1 MTGSLVAARDHAG
14 DHGAGAATGLTA
26 DTVAA
31 TPTQVGGAGAIEA
44 PLLTVSGLSISY
56 GRLRALDNINLS
68 VRSGE
73 LVALAGENGAGKTSL
88 VRCIA
93 GDVVPATGEIFLAG
107 RRVPSDPAGAAK
119 HGVAVVWQDLALCNN
134 LDIAAN
140 IMLGRESRRLMRSE
154 VRIHAAAASVLSSLR
169 IPLKD
174 TTLGVRSLSG
184 GQRQLVAVARA
195 MGRKPRLLALD
206 EPTASLGVKESAQ
219 VEELIMGLREQG
231 TTILLA
237 CHDIDQMFRLADRI
251 VVLRQGKI
259 VADVRTADTH
269 PDDVVALLSGQQIDT
284 SARRQLTRL
293 HGLTDRLVSADPSS
307 SLSLI
312 LSALGSALSSERLC
326 IHLVSDRTLFCAASL
341 GFTPG
346 QLDPWARLPFGPGG
360 GPVGLAAADER
371 PIITDNVR
379 TGAVWR
385 TFRDLA
391 KTAKVASSWSVPVL
405 GPSGL
410 SGVITVFRTEHGAPQ
425 RDELDLVTVYAG
437 YAASAIE
444 RDRLLEAVT
453 TRNRVLETI
462 REMLETLAGPVVVG
476 EGLVL
481 ALQSLRLGLQA
492 EEVALITQPAGQPTS
507 WRAFAGPLDSEPSS
521 ATASLREIAE
531 SALSSTHPDG
541 VARQL
546 RSSSRQRAR
555 AVAFMAAGGP
565 TVLIASWR
573 RVPPTKEE
581 TALMEDAANSLRLAL
596 EREEAAHAHQE
607 AAALRRSREL
617 QRGFLSRLSHELRTP
632 LTAIRGYAS
641 SLLQPDVTWDGDS
654 QQRFLD
660 RIAAESARL
669 GRLVDD
675 LLDFSA
681 IESGIM
687 RLQRDWCDIRLVVEA
702 AIACLPPGSTK
713 SVSFS
718 CDTDLPVVWADHDR
732 MEQVFVNLLN
742 NAFGHNPPGTRV
754 HVTATAEPDSSQV
767 VVSVL
772 DDGRGMPPELAA
784 APFEP
789 ARRPRTN
796 STSSTNSTSNTNST
810 SSTSSTRNGSSGKSA
825 GAGLGLSI
833 AKGIMQAHGGRIELI
848 PLRQGTCFSVY
859 LPVEAEVPDGIK
871 MTGPRAIRV
880 PADLVTAA
888 KLEAGHRTRGSANDS
903 RSKDKDKDN
912 DSNDNHNG
920 SNAKDNHNDKDSDSD
935 SDD

>member
-1 MTGSLVAARDHAG
+1 MTGSLVTARLAGRDALRGARRHVGRHAG
-14 DHGAGAATGLTA
+14 RGPVHDVGPEPAAETHA
-26 DTVAA
+26 
-31 TPTQVGGAGAIEA
+31 A
-44 PLLTVSGLSISY
+44 PLLTVSRLSLSY
-56 GRLRALDNINLS
+56 GQLRALEDISLS

-93 GDVVPATGEIFLAG
+93 GDVVPAAGEIFLGGA
-107 RRVPSDPAGAAK
+107 RVPPDPAVAVRQ
-119 HGVAVVWQDLALCNN
+119 GVAVVWQDLALCDN
-134 LDIAAN
+134 LDIAGN
-140 IMLGRESRRLMRSE
+140 ILLGREPPRLLFSDTRF
-154 VRIHAAAASVLSSLR
+154 HAVAASLLAELR

-174 TTLGVRSLSG
+174 TTRSVRSLSG

-195 MGRKPRLLALD
+195 MGIKPRLLALD
-206 EPTASLGVKESAQ
+206 EPTASLGVREAAQ
-219 VEELIMGLREQG
+219 VEELIMTLREQG

-251 VVLRQGKI
+251 VVLRQGRI
-259 VADVRTADTH
+259 VADLRPADTH
-269 PDDVVALLSGQQIDT
+269 PDDVVALLSGQQIDS

-312 LSALGSALSSERLC
+312 LSALGAALSSERLC

-346 QLDPWARLPFGPGG
+346 ELEPWARLPFGPGG

-371 PIITDNVR
+371 PVIADSVR
-379 TGAVWR
+379 AGAAWR
-385 TFRDLA
+385 SFRDLA
-391 KTAKVASSWSVPVL
+391 KSVHVASSWSVPVL
-405 GPSGL
+405 GPNGL
-410 SGVITVFRTEHGAPQ
+410 SAVITVFRTQHGAPQ

-444 RDRLLEAVT
+444 RDRLLDQVT

-462 REMLETLAGPVVVG
+462 REMLETLAGPVLVS
-476 EGLVL
+476 EGLVI
-481 ALQSLRLGLQA
+481 ALQSLRRGLQA
-492 EEVALITQPAGQPTS
+492 EEVALITQPADQPPC
-507 WRAFAGPLDSEPSS
+507 WRAYAGPLGTESAS
-521 ATASLREIAE
+521 ATPALGEMVTD
-531 SALSSTHPDG
+531 ALSNSHLDG

-546 RSSSRQRAR
+546 RSSRRHRAR
-555 AVAFMAAGGP
+555 AVAFMAVGGP
-565 TVLIASWR
+565 TVLLASWR

-596 EREEAAHAHQE
+596 EREEAGHAHQE

-641 SLLQPDVTWDGDS
+641 SLMQPDVTWDGDS
-654 QQRFLD
+654 QQRFLE

-681 IESGIM
+681 IESGLM
-687 RLQRDWCDIRLVVEA
+687 RLQRDWCDIRLVTEA
-702 AIACLPPGSTK
+702 AIACLPQENAKEVTLTCDPG
-713 SVSFS
+713 
-718 CDTDLPVVWADHDR
+718 LPVVWADHDR

-754 HVTATAEPDSSQV
+754 EVTAVAGLAEV
-767 VVSVL
+767 VISVL
-772 DDGRGMPPELAA
+772 DDGLGMPAELAA

-789 ARRPRTN
+789 ARRPRATATESLN
-796 STSSTNSTSNTNST
+796 HG
-810 SSTSSTRNGSSGKSA
+810 RANGGRKRA

-833 AKGIMQAHGGRIELI
+833 ARGITQAHGGRLELTAR
-848 PLRQGTCFSVY
+848 PTGTCFSVY
-859 LPVEAEVPDGIK
+859 LPVEAEVLEPAK
-871 MTGPRAIRV
+871 TPGPR
-880 PADLVTAA
+880 PA
-888 KLEAGHRTRGSANDS
+888 
-903 RSKDKDKDN
+903 
-912 DSNDNHNG
+912 
-920 SNAKDNHNDKDSDSD
+920 DSDSRANSHD
-935 SDD
+935 TAERVTDE

>member
-1 MTGSLVAARDHAG
+1 MAGSLLTTRDSTRASARDAAA
-14 DHGAGAATGLTA
+14 DGAPDAL
-26 DTVAA
+26 DV
-31 TPTQVGGAGAIEA
+31 PVGPPPGTS
-44 PLLTVSGLSISY
+44 PLLSVSGLSVSY
-56 GRLRALDNINLS
+56 GRVRALDDIHLD

-73 LVALAGENGAGKTSL
+73 LVALAGENGAGKTTL

-107 RRVPSDPAGAAK
+107 KRVPSDPAGAAK
-119 HGVAVVWQDLALCNN
+119 RGVAVVWQDLALCDN
-134 LDIAAN
+134 LDVAAN
-140 IMLGRESRRLMRSE
+140 ILLGRETRRLMRSDT
-154 VRIHAAAASVLSSLR
+154 RFHATAASLLSELR

-174 TTLGVRSLSG
+174 TTRSVRSLSG

-195 MGRKPRLLALD
+195 MGRRPRLLALD
-206 EPTASLGVKESAQ
+206 EPTAALGVKESAQ

-237 CHDIDQMFRLADRI
+237 CHDIDQMFRLADRV
-251 VVLRQGKI
+251 VVLRQGRI
-259 VADVRTADTH
+259 VADLRPADTH

-307 SLSLI
+307 SLPLI

-341 GFTPG
+341 GFARG
-346 QLDPWARLPFGPGG
+346 QLDPWTRLPFGAGG
-360 GPVGLAAADER
+360 GPVGLAASDER
-371 PIITDNVR
+371 PVIADNVR
-379 TGAVWR
+379 VGAAWR
-385 TFRDLA
+385 SFRDLA
-391 KTAKVASSWSVPVL
+391 KTVNVASSWSVPVL

-410 SGVITVFRTEHGAPQ
+410 SGVITVFRAEDGAPQ

-462 REMLETLAGPVVVG
+462 REMLETLAGPVLVG
-476 EGLVL
+476 EGLVV
-481 ALQSLRLGLQA
+481 ALQSLRRGLQA
-492 EEVALITQPAGQPTS
+492 EEVALITQPAGQPTR
-507 WRAFAGPLDSEPSS
+507 WRAFAGPVGTDPSS
-521 ATASLREIAE
+521 ATPSLRELAD
-531 SALSSTHPDG
+531 SALDGAHPDG

-546 RSSSRQRAR
+546 HSSRRQRAR
-555 AVAFMAAGGP
+555 AVAFVAAGGP

-596 EREEAAHAHQE
+596 EREEAGHAHQE

-641 SLLQPDVTWDGDS
+641 SLMQPDVTWDGDS

-687 RLQRDWCDIRLVVEA
+687 RLQRDWCDIRLVLEA
-702 AIACLPPGSTK
+702 AIGCLPPGSAE
-713 SVSFS
+713 SVTLS
-718 CDTDLPVVWADHDR
+718 CDAHLPVVWADHDR

-742 NAFGHNPPGTRV
+742 NSFGHNPPGTRV
-754 HVTATAEPDSSQV
+754 QVTVTAGLDQV
-767 VVSVL
+767 VISVR
-772 DDGRGMPPELAA
+772 DDGRGLPPELAA

-789 ARRPRTN
+789 ARRPTSA
-796 STSSTNSTSNTNST
+796 STKTSN
-810 SSTSSTRNGSSGKSA
+810 RKSA

-833 AKGIMQAHGGRIELI
+833 AKGIVQAHGGQIEAT
-848 PLRQGTCFSVY
+848 PLSPGTCFSVS
-859 LPVEAEVPDGIK
+859 LPVEAELLPLSRA
-871 MTGPRAIRV
+871 TGPQANLKIT
-880 PADLVTAA
+880 AD
-888 KLEAGHRTRGSANDS
+888 AGGTRTDG
-903 RSKDKDKDN
+903 
-912 DSNDNHNG
+912 
-920 SNAKDNHNDKDSDSD
+920 
-935 SDD
+935 DD